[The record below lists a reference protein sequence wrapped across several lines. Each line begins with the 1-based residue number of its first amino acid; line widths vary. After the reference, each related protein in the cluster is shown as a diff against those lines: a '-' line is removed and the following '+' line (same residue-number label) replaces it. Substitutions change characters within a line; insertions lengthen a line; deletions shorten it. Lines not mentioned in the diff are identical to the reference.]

1 MANIQYWGTGR
12 RKSAVARVRLVPGD
26 GNIIINK
33 RTFEN
38 FFPNRTSRLIV
49 LQPLEITDMTSRFDV
64 ICNVHGGGVTGQAGA
79 VQLGI
84 ARALTKVDPDSR
96 PQLRKAGFLTRD
108 QRMTERKKYG
118 LHKARKAPQ
127 YSKR

>member
-12 RKSAVARVRLVPGD
+12 RKSAVARVRLVPGE
-26 GNIIINK
+26 GNITINK

-49 LQPLEITDMTSRFDV
+49 LQPLELTSMTGRFDV
-64 ICNVHGGGVTGQAGA
+64 ICNVNGGGVTGQAGA
-79 VQLGI
+79 IQLGI

>member
-12 RKSAVARVRLVPGD
+12 RKSAVARVRLVPGE
-26 GNIIINK
+26 GNITINK

-49 LQPLEITDMTSRFDV
+49 LQPLELTNMTGRFDV
-64 ICNVHGGGVTGQAGA
+64 ICNCAGRRCYRQAGA
-79 VQLGI
+79 IQLGI

-118 LHKARKAPQ
+118 LHKAKKAPQ

>member
-1 MANIQYWGTGR
+1 MAKIQYWGTGR
-12 RKSAVARVRLVPGD
+12 RKSAVARVRLVPGE

-49 LQPLEITDMTSRFDV
+49 LQPLELTEMASRFDV
-64 ICNVHGGGVTGQAGA
+64 FCNVHGGGVTGQAGA
-79 VQLGI
+79 IQLGI
-84 ARALTKVDPDSR
+84 ARALTKIDPESR
-96 PQLRKAGFLTRD
+96 PVLRKAGFLTRD

>member
-1 MANIQYWGTGR
+1 MAKIQYWGTGR
-12 RKSAVARVRLVPGD
+12 RKSAVARVRLVPGE

-33 RTFEN
+33 RTFED

-49 LQPLEITDMTSRFDV
+49 LQPLELTDMASRFDV

-79 VQLGI
+79 IQLGI
-84 ARALTKVDPDSR
+84 ARALTKVDPESR

>member
-1 MANIQYWGTGR
+1 MAKIQYWGTGR
-12 RKSAVARVRLVPGD
+12 RKSAVARVRLVPGE
-26 GNIIINK
+26 GNITINK

-49 LQPLEITDMTSRFDV
+49 LQPLELTEMASRFDV

-79 VQLGI
+79 IQLGI
-84 ARALTKVDPDSR
+84 ARALTKIDPESR
-96 PQLRKAGFLTRD
+96 PVLRKAGFLTRD

>member
-12 RKSAVARVRLVPGD
+12 RKSAVARVRLVPGS

-33 RTFEN
+33 RTIEN

-49 LQPLEITDMTSRFDV
+49 LQPLELTEMNQRFDV
-64 ICNVHGGGVTGQAGA
+64 ICTVHGGGVTGQAGA

-84 ARALTKVDPDSR
+84 ARALTKADPELR
-96 PQLRKAGFLTRD
+96 PSLRKAGFLTRD